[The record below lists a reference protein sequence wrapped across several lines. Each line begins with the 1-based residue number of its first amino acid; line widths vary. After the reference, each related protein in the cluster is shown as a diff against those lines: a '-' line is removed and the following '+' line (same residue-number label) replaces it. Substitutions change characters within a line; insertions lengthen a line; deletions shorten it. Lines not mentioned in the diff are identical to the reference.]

1 MLSSKFV
8 IVFFSLFGVISSIY
22 SQTVISESEEKCRIV
37 ECANQKKT
45 TVILFREEIKNKTTS
60 YHMSKN
66 YQIFKYSIAT

>member
-37 ECANQKKT
+37 ECANQKKKH
-45 TVILFREEIKNKTTS
+45 L
-60 YHMSKN
+60 
-66 YQIFKYSIAT
+66 